1 LCLLSTA
8 LHSARSPHPRLSI
21 VAALYLVEEM
31 SDDEDLAPNWRAAKA
46 ADGKEYYFNEVT
58 GETSWTKPAPPPQRV
73 EPLVSDGADVGAG
86 NGVGNDVAARDMP
99 GSLAPRA
106 GAADSPDR
114 FGSPSAPSGSSPGSG
129 PLGPFMPKLV
139 ILLAASFVVMLQA
152 AIEDGKEECIT
163 SQEATSG
170 GNCTPHNKSLVSYAV
185 AVGTVSLIV
194 LLGVLACARLRP
206 ELVGEKK
213 FAMPRGKEA
222 KPIHLL
228 SGFLLLW
235 WAIGCGILTFHEPFK
250 NTSNAYFACWVA
262 LLVSMLLG
270 VDSYA
275 AMHVAWKQYE
285 DAAADLTTYFLLIM
299 LLASFVLFLASLD
312 YVSDSSQ
319 GAWGFS
325 CALITALLTAVYMAG
340 RSRNKLTVPVSK
352 VLTGLIFAL
361 WVFGAGVLTFDE
373 PFSTTG
379 NGFFSCWVGV
389 VASASLSYQCYFN
402 TQIAWAQ
409 HLRNSFSSSRR
420 HMVSDIEPSSV

>member
-1 LCLLSTA
+1 
-8 LHSARSPHPRLSI
+8 
-21 VAALYLVEEM
+21 M
-31 SDDEDLAPNWRAAKA
+31 SEDEVLAPNWRAAKA

-58 GETSWTKPAPPPQRV
+58 GETSWTKPAPQPQRV
-73 EPLVSDGADVGAG
+73 EPLVSDGTDVGAG

-106 GAADSPDR
+106 GAADSPDQ

-129 PLGPFMPKLV
+129 PLGPFMPKLL

-152 AIEDGKEECIT
+152 AIEDGKEECT
-163 SQEATSG
+163 EVKDVSG

-185 AVGTVSLIV
+185 AVGTVSLLV

-235 WAIGCGILTFHEPFK
+235 WALGCGILTFHEPFK

-325 CALITALLTAVYMAG
+325 CALITALLTALYMAG

-352 VLTGLIFAL
+352 VLTGLIFVL

-373 PFSTTG
+373 PFSNTG

-389 VASASLSYQCYFN
+389 VASASLAYQCYFN

-409 HLRNSFSSSRR
+409 HLRNSFSSRR

>member
-1 LCLLSTA
+1 
-8 LHSARSPHPRLSI
+8 
-21 VAALYLVEEM
+21 M

-235 WAIGCGILTFHEPFK
+235 C
-250 NTSNAYFACWVA
+250 ACASVA
-262 LLVSMLLG
+262 SPPPLSQTARRAHSPLPSLPSQPAHPLRTPLPPRPPPPL
-270 VDSYA
+270 
-275 AMHVAWKQYE
+275 
-285 DAAADLTTYFLLIM
+285 AAAPFPARSPPTPHVCL
-299 LLASFVLFLASLD
+299 
-312 YVSDSSQ
+312 
-319 GAWGFS
+319 
-325 CALITALLTAVYMAG
+325 CADCA
-340 RSRNKLTVPVSK
+340 RS
-352 VLTGLIFAL
+352 A
-361 WVFGAGVLTFDE
+361 A
-373 PFSTTG
+373 
-379 NGFFSCWVGV
+379 
-389 VASASLSYQCYFN
+389 ASARPATHPRHAHDPPRTRPLLPLPPPP
-402 TQIAWAQ
+402 AQ
-409 HLRNSFSSSRR
+409 VGDRLRHPHLPRA
-420 HMVSDIEPSSV
+420 V

>member
-1 LCLLSTA
+1 LPLEHGRC
-8 LHSARSPHPRLSI
+8 SARSPHPRLSI

-114 FGSPSAPSGSSPGSG
+114 FGSPSSAPSGSSPGSG

-152 AIEDGKEECIT
+152 AIEDGKEQCIT

-185 AVGTVSLIV
+185 AVGAVSLLV

-389 VASASLSYQCYFN
+389 VASASLAYQCYFN

>member
-1 LCLLSTA
+1 
-8 LHSARSPHPRLSI
+8 
-21 VAALYLVEEM
+21 M

-235 WAIGCGILTFHEPFK
+235 CACASVARPPPSRKRPAGHTRPFPPSPPSQPTPSAPHCLLARLLPLLLPLSPPAPPRRRTYASAPTARALPRPRHAPRRIHGTRTTRPGHAPCFPCPPPRRRWAIGCGILTFHEPFK

-299 LLASFVLFLASLD
+299 LLASFVRSSAPLPPPPPRRKPPPPHNLAPPRPA
-312 YVSDSSQ
+312 
-319 GAWGFS
+319 GALPRLPRL
-325 CALITALLTAVYMAG
+325 C
-340 RSRNKLTVPVSK
+340 
-352 VLTGLIFAL
+352 
-361 WVFGAGVLTFDE
+361 
-373 PFSTTG
+373 
-379 NGFFSCWVGV
+379 
-389 VASASLSYQCYFN
+389 
-402 TQIAWAQ
+402 
-409 HLRNSFSSSRR
+409 LR
-420 HMVSDIEPSSV
+420 